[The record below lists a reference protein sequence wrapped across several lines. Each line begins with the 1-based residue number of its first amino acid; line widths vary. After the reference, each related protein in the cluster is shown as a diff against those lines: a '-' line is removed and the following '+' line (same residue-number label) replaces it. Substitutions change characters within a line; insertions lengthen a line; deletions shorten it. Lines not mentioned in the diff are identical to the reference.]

1 MYICLIFEHT
11 ENPLY
16 HNKHHYLPGD
26 DIMDILK
33 VIGSSNHCLCNS
45 ISKSWKFFP
54 SSHADKKYRGHYNYK
69 MMKTI
74 HLGK

>member
-16 HNKHHYLPGD
+16 HKHHYLPGD

-33 VIGSSNHCLCNS
+33 ELEVPTTVYVIQSLNLGSFSQVPRQEKQRPL
-45 ISKSWKFFP
+45 
-54 SSHADKKYRGHYNYK
+54 
-69 MMKTI
+69 
-74 HLGK
+74 